1 MSGINT
7 NSISLAGEFAALSQL
22 ALRGYDANMTLGRT
36 KSVDILVSNP
46 QTGKMY
52 QLEVKTNY
60 RNTRNQLSES
70 KVHGKTL
77 SGWMMNKKHEAITL
91 PHLFYCFVNISKDT
105 SVFKFYI
112 VPSRVVA
119 KYVKE
124 QHAFWL
130 EMKRREGKE
139 LKILLCGFLGWGPKT
154 RNTPYRHHLL
164 NSTKTIGNLRRNKQ
178 VQGGGE

>member
-46 QTGKMY
+46 QNGKMY

-60 RNTRNQLSES
+60 RNTRNHLSES

-77 SGWMMNKKHEAITL
+77 SGWMMNKKHEAITS
-91 PHLFYCFVNISKDT
+91 PNLFYCFVNISKDT

-130 EMKRREGKE
+130 DMKRKEGKE
-139 LKILLCGFLGWGPKT
+139 VKDTDMRILRIGTKAEKYPVP
-154 RNTPYRHHLL
+154 TPLAEQYE
-164 NSTKTIGNLRRNKQ
+164 NNWEFAS
-178 VQGGGE
+178 